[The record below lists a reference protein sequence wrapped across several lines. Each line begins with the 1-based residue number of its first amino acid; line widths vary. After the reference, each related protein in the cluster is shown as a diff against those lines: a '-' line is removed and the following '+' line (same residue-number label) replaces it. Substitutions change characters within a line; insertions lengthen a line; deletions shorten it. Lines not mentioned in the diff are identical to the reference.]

1 MNGTSR
7 HWAEQNERGNR
18 LFLKLTAVIVRYF
31 PPLLMKPCIWFVVLY
46 FYLTSPGA
54 RKNLH
59 TYQNRLRHTFPDAM
73 PSENRIFAQFLA
85 FGEAVCDRFA
95 VWQRKIRYEDLIIE
109 DPDNLT
115 ASMYQ
120 NGRGQVFACSHL
132 GNTEICRAL
141 VSHHRNFK
149 LNVLVHS
156 RHAQMFNEALQQA
169 GADKIQLIQVSDLD
183 ASLMMTLNRRIEAGE
198 WLAVAADR
206 IPVRGEKTVTVD
218 FLQHRTEIPQGAWI
232 LASLLKTKV
241 NALFCIKQDG
251 RYRLKLFP
259 MTDTSDWTRAERTQ
273 KIKESA
279 QHFARILEEECRLN
293 PLQWF
298 NFYDFWHTEHH
309 PR

>member
-1 MNGTSR
+1 
-7 HWAEQNERGNR
+7 
-18 LFLKLTAVIVRYF
+18 
-31 PPLLMKPCIWFVVLY
+31 
-46 FYLTSPGA
+46 
-54 RKNLH
+54 
-59 TYQNRLRHTFPDAM
+59 M

-95 VWQRKIRYEDLIIE
+95 VWQHKIRYEDLIIE

-183 ASLMMTLNRRIEAGE
+183 ASLMMTLSRRIEAGE

-218 FLQHRTEIPQGAWI
+218 FLQHRAEIPQGAWI

-251 RYRLKLFP
+251 RYRLKLRP

-309 PR
+309 SS